1 MSNNVIEVQTRSR
14 TAIEYVDYCGI
25 IILLRKMLASGII
38 TRKETENIAR
48 RIAEDMGVDMII
60 SL

>member
-1 MSNNVIEVQTRSR
+1 MSNNVIGVQKRSG
-14 TAIEYVDYCGI
+14 TAIAYVDYCGI
-25 IILLRKMLASGII
+25 ILLLRKILACGIL

-48 RIAEDMGVDMII
+48 RIAVDMGVDMII